1 MNFNYISLDLIIE
14 RLNTIKLP
22 DQELNISELKEW
34 TWEALSKIG
43 TLENFIDA
51 SIEVEILDGKGEIP
65 KNIYSIHS
73 ILEGESGYNMDMVNK
88 SEPFKDL
95 SYKLNAGFIFTSF
108 EEGSVI
114 FQCSIFPVDEDNKP
128 LIPDNEYFISAVY
141 SYIRMKLGERAFW
154 RNKIVG
160 QQFQWLEKEWLFY
173 CPAAKNQTKM
183 MNEDRLHNFKS
194 KFLKPLPNLY
204 RNNNVKKFSV
214 NVETKQR

>member
-1 MNFNYISLDLIIE
+1 MNFNYVSLDLIIE

-22 DQELNISELKEW
+22 DQEINLSEIKEW

-51 SIEVEILDGKGEIP
+51 SIQVEIIDGKGEIP
-65 KNIYSIHS
+65 KNIHSIHS
-73 ILEGESGYNMDMVNK
+73 ILEGESGYNMEQINK
-88 SEPFKDL
+88 SDSFKTL
-95 SYKLNAGFIFTSF
+95 TYKLNAGFIFTSF

-114 FQCSIFPVDEDNKP
+114 FQCSIFPLDADNKP
-128 LIPDNEYFISAVY
+128 LIPDNEYFISAIY
-141 SYIRMKLGERAFW
+141 AYIRMKLGERAFW

-183 MNEDRLHNFKS
+183 MGEDRLHNLKNQ
-194 KFLKPLPNLY
+194 FLKPLPNLY
-204 RNNNVKKFSV
+204 RNNKSRFFQV
-214 NVETKQR
+214 NVETNPR